1 MSKLVKTKCLICTL
15 LLILTAGFCIP
26 LSVLAADEVY
36 RMMHGEQDAL
46 VVGTIEQVTEEGY
59 VTKVTHVIS
68 CKSDTTL
75 NRQLTTEQIPEQLLI
90 KDIRYRYSYHGKQ
103 RPEAGDAIV
112 ISLDHM
118 EEDVWQQV
126 WLALEVNSTDLNE
139 LQIVPE
145 EKLTTDTY
153 AWQLFMDSDGEI
165 SEFVYDGASLYADG
179 ELVFDE
185 IGHLKELHNREKVKQ
200 FTDLLVLILRERCDF
215 HL

>member
-46 VVGTIEQVTEEGY
+46 VVGIIEQVTEKGY
-59 VTKVTHVIS
+59 LTKVTHVIS

-75 NRQLTTEQIPEQLLI
+75 NRQFTTEQIPERLLI
-90 KDIRYRYSYHGKQ
+90 EDIRYRYSYHGKQ
-103 RPEAGDAIV
+103 KPEAGDAIV

-126 WLALEVNSTDLNE
+126 WLALEVSSTNLNG

-165 SEFVYDGASLYADG
+165 SEFAYDSTSLYVDG

-185 IGHLKELHNREKVKQ
+185 IDHLIEMHNREKVKQ
-200 FTDLLVLILRERCDF
+200 LTDLLVLILRERHSY